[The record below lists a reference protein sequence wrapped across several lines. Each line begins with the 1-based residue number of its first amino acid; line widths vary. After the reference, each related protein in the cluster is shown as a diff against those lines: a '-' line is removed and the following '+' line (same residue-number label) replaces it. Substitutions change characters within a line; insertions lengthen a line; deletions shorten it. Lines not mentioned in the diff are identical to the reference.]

1 MTSIHSDEF
10 DKNKIG
16 LENEDLKTE
25 MSIKFV
31 FDILWSVL
39 TSFSGKCNANKN
51 LLKERHHILK
61 NYTIYIYIYI

>member
-61 NYTIYIYIYI
+61 NF